1 MGCCRVIIGCLSE
14 ELIFSSF
21 DNGWWFAEYK
31 YVKYMCLIFSV
42 LLLLL

>member
-1 MGCCRVIIGCLSE
+1 MGDCRVIIGGGTE

-31 YVKYMCLIFSV
+31 CM
-42 LLLLL
+42 